1 MRDDTLSSF
10 GRLST
15 RLLLAAF
22 FVSAA
27 LCAEAG
33 QAPSPATPE
42 SGALQVFDVAAITP
56 SKPGAGAKS
65 IEEAAAEFHARNA
78 TARELLAFAFG
89 VHAVEIAG
97 APEWCDTE
105 KYDVAAKPAMAGRP
119 TDAQWRS
126 MVQNLLLKRFALAY
140 HRDQREIPV
149 YVLAIAK
156 GGPKLALN
164 DGDYSGAPLL
174 VSHRHGNLPARN
186 ATMSDLALVLQ
197 IAVLDRPVIN
207 RTGLGGKFDFALNW
221 TPDASQY
228 DGVAG
233 QAATNEASAT
243 AAAPD
248 LFTAIQQQLGLKL
261 DAGNAPADV
270 IVIDHIERPAAH

>member
-1 MRDDTLSSF
+1 
-10 GRLST
+10 
-15 RLLLAAF
+15 
-22 FVSAA
+22 
-27 LCAEAG
+27 
-33 QAPSPATPE
+33 
-42 SGALQVFDVAAITP
+42 
-56 SKPGAGAKS
+56 
-65 IEEAAAEFHARNA
+65 
-78 TARELLAFAFG
+78 
-89 VHAVEIAG
+89 
-97 APEWCDTE
+97 
-105 KYDVAAKPAMAGRP
+105 
-119 TDAQWRS
+119 
-126 MVQNLLLKRFALAY
+126 
-140 HRDQREIPV
+140 
-149 YVLAIAK
+149 
-156 GGPKLALN
+156 
-164 DGDYSGAPLL
+164 
-174 VSHRHGNLPARN
+174 
-186 ATMSDLALVLQ
+186 MSDLALVLQ